1 MARFLSV
8 PGLVIATV
16 VTGATSWVVTQVLT
30 DADRR
35 SALRNPV
42 AVSVETNPAH
52 ISSFDNED
60 QASVIP
66 RGVQT
71 AGSPGQGCD
80 GFHAWARRQR
90 GVDAGATRLRVV
102 VQGKVSAAVSIS
114 AIRASKEQA
123 KPPLQ
128 VA

>member
-1 MARFLSV
+1 MVDDKQPSRGWVARFLSV

-66 RGVQT
+66 ALRG
-71 AGSPGQGCD
+71 
-80 GFHAWARRQR
+80 
-90 GVDAGATRLRVV
+90 
-102 VQGKVSAAVSIS
+102 
-114 AIRASKEQA
+114 
-123 KPPLQ
+123 
-128 VA
+128 